1 MQKRFNRDKIKIK
14 TFRIWIQMHMYKW
27 TIKMKL
33 KGIFKKEIKRRVQ
46 NPISQWIQRIKPLME
61 INKVLKKLIKI
72 QTRISM
78 KMKEALAIFFP
89 KVQILLLQMGQM
101 KVKTILINSLIKS
114 RIKIEETC
122 PTPTKI
128 KT

>member
-14 TFRIWIQMHMYKW
+14 TFRIWIQMHMYQW

-46 NPISQWIQRIKPLME
+46 NPISQWIQRIKQLME
-61 INKVLKKLIKI
+61 INRVLKKLLKT
-72 QTRISM
+72 QTRVSR